1 MNIVKNKVYLR
12 YGYYSNLFKKIKR
25 KANFINSVV
34 KILRKSIREERE
46 MIWWRDRER

>member
-12 YGYYSNLFKKIKR
+12 YGYCSNLFKKIRR

-34 KILRKSIREERE
+34 EILRKSIREERE
-46 MIWWRDRER
+46 MMW